1 MPLARPRTAL
11 GWIERGLYAAAVLL
25 LGAWAAAT
33 VDARLYGYFQERRLA
48 GLIAARPADVPGP
61 PPTTTTPQQRRF
73 VPAEPAPPS
82 ATPAPALPPDE
93 LVGRI
98 EVPRLKLR
106 AIIAEGTD
114 ARTLRRAVGH
124 LEGTPLPGEA
134 GNVVLAGH
142 RDTFFRALKD
152 IRADDVVRITTP
164 RGRFEY
170 VVEATAVVEPTRTDV
185 LDPTALP
192 SVTLVT
198 CYPFH
203 LVGDA
208 PDRFVVRARLI
219 GAGAAD

>member
-1 MPLARPRTAL
+1 MPLARSRTAL
-11 GWIERGLYAAAVLL
+11 GWIERGFYAAAVLL
-25 LGAWAAAT
+25 LGAWTAVT
-33 VDARLYGYFQERRLA
+33 VDARLYGYLQERRLA
-48 GLIAARPADVPGP
+48 GLLEPRPADDPGP
-61 PPTTTTPQQRRF
+61 PPTTTPHQRRF

-82 ATPAPALPPDE
+82 ATPAPALPPDD

-98 EVPRLKLR
+98 EVPRLNLR

-152 IRADDVVRITTP
+152 IREDDVVRITTP

-198 CYPFH
+198 CYPFY

-219 GAGAAD
+219 GAAASD